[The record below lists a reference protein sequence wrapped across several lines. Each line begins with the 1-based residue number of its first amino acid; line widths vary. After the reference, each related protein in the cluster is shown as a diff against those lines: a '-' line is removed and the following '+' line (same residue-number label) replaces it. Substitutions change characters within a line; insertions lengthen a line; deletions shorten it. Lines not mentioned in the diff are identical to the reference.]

1 MNIALLL
8 EMAADGAAERVAL
21 GPRSG
26 GASYGELLRL
36 ARNSGKWLASQPGP
50 HAGLL
55 DGNSAAVPLLLF
67 GSAFAGKAF
76 VPVSY
81 RLAAD
86 RLHAVLA
93 RLGTGVLVTAPDAAL
108 PVPLPGGL
116 AVTARE
122 QFLSEVRDGASDSPT
137 AIPAP

>member
-8 EMAADGAAERVAL
+8 EMAADGAGERVAL

-26 GASYGELLRL
+26 GASYAELLRL
-36 ARNSGKWLASQPGP
+36 ARNSGEWLASQPGQR
-50 HAGLL
+50 AGLL

-67 GSAFAGKAF
+67 GSALAGKAF

-86 RLHAVLA
+86 QLHAVLDRPRA
-93 RLGTGVLVTAPDAAL
+93 GRPGRRAGCGAPRAA
-108 PVPLPGGL
+108 PGR
-116 AVTARE
+116 TR
-122 QFLSEVRDGASDSPT
+122 R
-137 AIPAP
+137 